1 MKVTKTIPIQ
11 SLSWLIL
18 AAGAV
23 ASGLALQTV
32 GKLWAGT
39 GSFLGSYSPKLALIM
54 ALVAGSGLLALAGL
68 ALSFTPWWPR
78 LLATLDRLEGKAA
91 RLRALLPVLSGLL
104 WLALPILLWIR
115 PWNSLLLGGLYPRL
129 WVVWLLS
136 LAQLFLWRAWRPN
149 WSPTALFSGGLLA
162 YGLVFLLLSYRGN
175 FSTSPFT
182 LDWSEGSRYYNAS
195 LWFSSLVYGYRLP
208 LPELHPTR
216 YLMQGLAFLVPGA
229 TIAFHRAWQ
238 VFLWVACN
246 GLAAWAVAR
255 RLRPLAGQPRRA
267 MLLVLFGGWAFLSFY
282 LGPVYYHL
290 IFCAVLVLLG
300 FNRAHFWR
308 SLGIVLL
315 ASLWAGISRINW
327 YPVPGALAVVLYLL
341 EEPQGSRPFW
351 RYLLPPAAWAAAG
364 LGAAF
369 AANAVYIQLSGDPP
383 EVFGSALNSA
393 LLWYR
398 LKPNPTYGP
407 GVFFGSLV
415 LLPVFLAAAW
425 GVLRAG
431 LRRWAWLRL
440 VGLIAV
446 LAVFYAGGI
455 VVSLKVGGGSNLHN
469 LDNFIV
475 FLVVIAGYIFFERFT
490 PDRPGAPLHIPSW
503 ALLVVAFIPV
513 FAAVSGLNLNPPAA
527 PQMSQT
533 QALQWL
539 QGMVD
544 RYATDGRPVLLI
556 SERQLVTFNQ
566 LKVPA
571 FEPAYEKVFLMEM
584 AMSGNPFYLGNYEDD
599 LRNRKFSLIISEP
612 MNANIQEGR
621 AFAEENNLWVKAIE
635 EPTLARYTLVGKLD
649 QQGYP
654 IAVYAPKPK

>member
-1 MKVTKTIPIQ
+1 MIKQ
-11 SLSWLIL
+11 RMLSWLIL

-23 ASGLALQTV
+23 VSALATQTALQ
-32 GKLWAGT
+32 KWAGT
-39 GSFLGSYSPKLALIM
+39 GSLWDSYSPKLALIL
-54 ALVAGSGLLALAGL
+54 ALIAASGLLALAGL
-68 ALSFTPWWPR
+68 GLSFTARWR
-78 LLATLDRLEGKAA
+78 GLLASLDRLAGKTA
-91 RLRALLPVLSGLL
+91 RLGILLPLFSGLL
-104 WLALPILLWIR
+104 WLALPVLLWIA
-115 PWNSLLLGGLYPRL
+115 PWNTLLLGGLYPRL
-129 WVVWLLS
+129 WIVWLLS
-136 LAQLFLWRAWRPN
+136 LVQLFLWRAWRPA
-149 WSPTALFSGGLLA
+149 WSLPAIFSGGLLA
-162 YGLVFLLLSYRGN
+162 YGLVFLLLGYRGD

-182 LDWSEGSRYYNAS
+182 LSWSEGSRYYNAS
-195 LWFSSLVYGYRLP
+195 LWFSNLVYGIRLP

-246 GLAAWAVAR
+246 GLAAWALAR
-255 RLRPLAGQPRRA
+255 RLRPAAGQPRRTL
-267 MLLVLFGGWAFLSFY
+267 LLVLFAGWAFLSFY
-282 LGPVYYHL
+282 QGPVYYHL
-290 IFCAVLVLLG
+290 IVCAALVLLG
-300 FNRAHFWR
+300 FDRTRFWR
-308 SLGIVLL
+308 SMVIVVL

-341 EEPQGSRPFW
+341 EEPQGGRALW
-351 RYLLPPAAWAAAG
+351 RYLLPPAAWAAVG

-369 AANAVYIQLSGDPP
+369 AANAVYIQLSGNPP

-407 GVFFGSLV
+407 GVFIGSLV

-425 GVLRAG
+425 GILRAG
-431 LRRWAWLRL
+431 RRWTWLRL
-440 VGLIAV
+440 AGLTGV
-446 LAVFYAGGI
+446 LAVFYAGGL

-475 FLVVIAGYIFFERFT
+475 ILVVIAGYIFFGRFA
-490 PDRPGAPLHIPSW
+490 PDRPGAPLRIPAW
-503 ALLVVAFIPV
+503 ALLVVVAIPV
-513 FAAVSGLNLNPPAA
+513 FAAVSGLNLNPRAVPK
-527 PQMSQT
+527 MSET

-539 QGMVD
+539 QDLVD
-544 RYATDGRPVLLI
+544 QYASDGRPVLLI
-556 SERQLVTFNQ
+556 SERQLVTFGQ
-566 LKVPA
+566 LKVPS

-584 AMSGNPFYLGNYEDD
+584 AMSGNPYYLGKYEDD

-612 MNANIQEGR
+612 MNANIQDGR
-621 AFAEENNLWVKAIE
+621 AFSEENNLWVKAIE

-649 QQGYP
+649 REGYP

>member
-1 MKVTKTIPIQ
+1 MIKQ
-11 SLSWLIL
+11 RMLSWLIL
-18 AAGAV
+18 AAGAAV
-23 ASGLALQTV
+23 SALAIQAALQ
-32 GKLWAGT
+32 KWAGT
-39 GSFLGSYSPKLALIM
+39 GSFLGSYSPKLVLIL
-54 ALVAGSGLLALAGL
+54 AVIAASGLLSLAGL
-68 ALSFTPWWPR
+68 ALSFTRLWPR
-78 LLATLDRLEGKAA
+78 LLASLDRLAVKTA
-91 RLRALLPVLSGLL
+91 RLGGLLPVLSGLL
-104 WLALPILLWIR
+104 WMVMPVLLWIT
-115 PWNSLLLGGLYPRL
+115 PWNNLLLGSLYPRL
-129 WVVWLLS
+129 WALWLLC
-136 LAQLFLWRAWRPN
+136 LAQLFLWRAWRPA
-149 WSPTALFSGGLLA
+149 WSPLAVFSGGLLA
-162 YGLVFLLLSYRGN
+162 YGMVFLLLSYRDA

-195 LWFSSLVYGYRLP
+195 LWFSNLVYGTRLP

-238 VFLWVACN
+238 VFLWIACN
-246 GLAAWAVAR
+246 GLAAWALAR
-255 RLRPLAGQPRRA
+255 RLRPAAGQPRRTL
-267 MLLVLFGGWAFLSFY
+267 LLVLFAGWAFLSFY
-282 LGPVYYHL
+282 QGPVYYHL

-308 SLGIVLL
+308 SMAVVLL

-327 YPVPGALAVVLYLL
+327 FPVPGALAVVLYLL
-341 EEPQGSRPFW
+341 EEPQGSTPFW
-351 RYLLPPAAWAAAG
+351 RYLLRPAAWAAAG

-369 AANAVYIQLSGDPP
+369 AANAVYIHFSGDPP

-407 GVFFGSLV
+407 GVLFGSLV
-415 LLPVFLAAAW
+415 LLPAFLAIAW
-425 GVLRAG
+425 GVLRAD
-431 LRRWAWLRL
+431 LRRWAWLRWA
-440 VGLIAV
+440 GLTGV

-490 PDRPGAPLHIPSW
+490 PDRPGAPLRIPAW
-503 ALLVVAFIPV
+503 AMLVVAVIPV
-513 FAAVSGLNLNPPAA
+513 FAAVSGLNLNPP
-527 PQMSQT
+527 PTPKMSDT

-544 RYATDGRPVLLI
+544 QYATDGRPVLLI
-556 SERQLVTFNQ
+556 TERQLVTFHQ
-566 LKVPA
+566 LKVPG
-571 FEPAYEKVFLMEM
+571 FEPADEKVFLMEM
-584 AMSGNPFYLGNYEDD
+584 SMSGNPFYLGNYEDD

-612 MNANIQEGR
+612 MNANIQDGR